1 MKKTTKEYITPKFI
15 ESLES
20 DLELLKSREPEL
32 TRLVDNLRTVEGKIK
47 TLTAKISANAE
58 TKPLP
63 HSGGV
68 LSLEGSPP
76 WGNFIDELKKQ
87 AHNNEERTKFE
98 NELDVLT
105 AEQKEITARIIE
117 IVPSSIRKYR
127 PKIKAKQFTID
138 VSDDRVGLIG

>member
-1 MKKTTKEYITPKFI
+1 MKKITKEDITSEFI

-32 TRLVDNLRTVEGKIK
+32 TQLVDNLRTVESKIK
-47 TLTAKISANAE
+47 TLNAKISANAE

-68 LSLEGSPP
+68 LSLEGNPT
-76 WGNFIDELKKQ
+76 WGNFIDELKK
-87 AHNNEERTKFE
+87 HVRNNEERTKFE
-98 NELDVLT
+98 SELDVLP
-105 AEQKEITARIIE
+105 AERKKITVWIIE

-127 PKIKAKQFTID
+127 PQIKAKQFTID
-138 VSDDRVGLIG
+138 VSDDCVGLIG